1 VEGGHRVDRLF
12 CDRIQAFREREFRKS
27 LRGII
32 SCGDQISVVCI
43 GPSAEGLCVYF
54 CRTHYNAVH
63 AVVVDLALASTE
75 RHTQNISH
83 SVPDLSSPLHS
94 TSPGA
99 HSIPPAKCSIRGII
113 LSTQNCAQAGTRCA
127 VDGKATHTKHIPFRS
142 RKVLPSQVLP
152 RGQELTA
159 AQRALPLFH
168 VATAQH
174 GAQSVAVRR
183 AKTAPVRSLVRRPC
197 PYGTATG
204 RATLPPRAACRV
216 RSRGVQGAPCP
227 GACHHRFSSA
237 SPLKSQSLHA
247 KVSTNVKRP
256 PPRPRLDTLE
266 KLLK

>member
-1 VEGGHRVDRLF
+1 LRWR
-12 CDRIQAFREREFRKS
+12 RRK
-27 LRGII
+27 G
-32 SCGDQISVVCI
+32 
-43 GPSAEGLCVYF
+43 
-54 CRTHYNAVH
+54 TK
-63 AVVVDLALASTE
+63 
-75 RHTQNISH
+75 HTQNISH

-216 RSRGVQGAPCP
+216 RSRLQALGTSRAP
-227 GACHHRFSSA
+227 GAFKAGARRALEPPITAFPRQD
-237 SPLKSQSLHA
+237 PLKKISESPRESLHTR
-247 KVSTNVKRP
+247 KKTPS
-256 PPRPRLDTLE
+256 
-266 KLLK
+266 